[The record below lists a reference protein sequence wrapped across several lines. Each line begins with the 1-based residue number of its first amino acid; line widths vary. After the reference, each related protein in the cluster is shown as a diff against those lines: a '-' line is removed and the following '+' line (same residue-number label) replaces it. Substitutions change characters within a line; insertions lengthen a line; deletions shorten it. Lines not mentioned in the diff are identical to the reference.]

1 MPADAYAHG
10 EQVVV
15 MLFSWAFISVMVST
29 TTLAFWKETVTTKLI
44 LLCIMIASVLGLF
57 FFSNPVE
64 KLLPSSAADYLWIH
78 PVLGAMLLALESFLP
93 CIGAYLVI
101 RLFREKTMR
110 QEDLTR

>member
-1 MPADAYAHG
+1 MPANAYAHG

-15 MLFSWAFISVMVST
+15 MLLSWAFISVMVSA

-64 KLLPSSAADYLWIH
+64 KLLPSSATDYLWIH
-78 PVLGAMLLALESFLP
+78 PVLGFLP
-93 CIGAYLVI
+93 CFGAYLGI
-101 RLFREKTMR
+101 RLFRKKTMR
-110 QEDLTR
+110 QEDLMR